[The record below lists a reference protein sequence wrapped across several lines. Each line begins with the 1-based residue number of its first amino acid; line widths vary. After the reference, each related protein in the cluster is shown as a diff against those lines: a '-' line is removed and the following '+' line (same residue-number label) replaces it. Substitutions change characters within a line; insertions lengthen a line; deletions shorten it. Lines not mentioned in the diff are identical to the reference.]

1 MADLDFSGKRVLV
14 TGGAS
19 GIGHA
24 IALGFCRH
32 GANVAIA
39 DLSETSVTQAAENLR
54 QSGDATGHTCDV
66 SDPASVAALMAACGP
81 SLDVLVCA
89 AGIFAAGTAEETSD
103 EDWQRVIG
111 VNLTGTFLCARAA
124 VPLMRRAGGGSII
137 TLSSSTGAHDAI
149 PGAVAYV
156 TSKGGV
162 AMMTKAMA
170 VDHADQNIR
179 VNAIAPGPTDT
190 PMLRGLMDEPARAAF
205 AATLPVKRLGQPDDF
220 AGAALFLASDAA
232 AFVTGV
238 VLPVDGG
245 QTALV

>member
-124 VPLMRRAGGGSII
+124 VPLMRHAGGGSII